1 MCIFRSQ
8 SGAASHPGGQSSEHF
23 TAAGVTSY
31 RTMVVNDPVEI
42 FAVSDAHQDAATP
55 RVTLSS
61 SGTITDACPG
71 FIGGGSTSYTQ

>member
-8 SGAASHPGGQSSEHF
+8 SGAASHPGGQASEHF

-31 RTMVVNDPVEI
+31 RTTAVNDPVDI

-61 SGTITDACPG
+61 SGTITDAYPG
-71 FIGGGSTSYTQ
+71 FLGGGSTSYTQ